1 MHRFSCSAQPLNQ
14 YIKQIQTSGRLSGV
28 QGSVWPAESSPTS
41 PLCSFTFPF
50 IRFIQTFTDS
60 LIRLRL
66 TLHRKHTE
74 AQICKYNRAE
84 PHVFFSLRLPCARHS
99 LGEGKKPLKN
109 KEKQIELERI
119 WTLLA
124 LVQYFLENV
133 ITFIQTLALVVCF
146 EFCSPIK
153 R

>member
-1 MHRFSCSAQPLNQ
+1 MFSFFKIAMC
-14 YIKQIQTSGRLSGV
+14 
-28 QGSVWPAESSPTS
+28 
-41 PLCSFTFPF
+41 
-50 IRFIQTFTDS
+50 QTF
-60 LIRLRL
+60 
-66 TLHRKHTE
+66 
-74 AQICKYNRAE
+74 A
-84 PHVFFSLRLPCARHS
+84 
-99 LGEGKKPLKN
+99 GGGKKTLKN

-146 EFCSPIK
+146 KFCSPIK